1 MKQYDKCHKIPMRI
15 RIILHQE
22 IRSIVD
28 AQISTLNKKA

>member
-1 MKQYDKCHKIPMRI
+1 MKQHDKCHKMPMRI

-28 AQISTLNKKA
+28 AQISSLK

>member
-1 MKQYDKCHKIPMRI
+1 MKQYDKCHIMPLRI